1 MAKKQLLDLSHK
13 VVATSEIFVGLQ
25 VKAKPNQLWYSVGA
39 HVFEYVI
46 EKILKFRYV
55 YIIYLCYIL
64 IDKHFFLSW
73 HNVRKVFL
81 LKYCSL
87 IKFQEPLEYTWILSL
102 KYVELLDYI
111 NS

>member
-46 EKILKFRYV
+46 EKILKFRHV

-64 IDKHFFLSW
+64 IDKQFFFCLGTMLE
-73 HNVRKVFL
+73 KFFAQIL
-81 LKYCSL
+81 LL
-87 IKFQEPLEYTWILSL
+87 
-102 KYVELLDYI
+102 
-111 NS
+111 N

>member
-1 MAKKQLLDLSHK
+1 MAKKQLLDQSHT

-55 YIIYLCYIL
+55 YIIYLCYIF
-64 IDKHFFLSW
+64 IDKQFFFVLAQ
-73 HNVRKVFL
+73 
-81 LKYCSL
+81 C
-87 IKFQEPLEYTWILSL
+87 
-102 KYVELLDYI
+102 
-111 NS
+111 

>member
-1 MAKKQLLDLSHK
+1 MAKKQLLDQSHT

-25 VKAKPNQLWYSVGA
+25 VKAKPNQLWCSVGA

-64 IDKHFFLSW
+64 IDKQFFFVLAQ
-73 HNVRKVFL
+73 
-81 LKYCSL
+81 C
-87 IKFQEPLEYTWILSL
+87 
-102 KYVELLDYI
+102 
-111 NS
+111 

>member
-1 MAKKQLLDLSHK
+1 MAKKQLLDLSHE

-64 IDKHFFLSW
+64 IDKQFFFVLAQ
-73 HNVRKVFL
+73 
-81 LKYCSL
+81 C
-87 IKFQEPLEYTWILSL
+87 
-102 KYVELLDYI
+102 
-111 NS
+111 

>member
-1 MAKKQLLDLSHK
+1 MAKKQLLDQSHT

-64 IDKHFFLSW
+64 IDKQFFFVLAQ
-73 HNVRKVFL
+73 
-81 LKYCSL
+81 C
-87 IKFQEPLEYTWILSL
+87 
-102 KYVELLDYI
+102 
-111 NS
+111 